1 MLRQGRQGN
10 FSRNYWRQLVA
21 GTVLGLGLP
30 SVAVAQQSAMPATGQ
45 AESDGDVSDIVVTA
59 QKREQRLQD
68 VGLTVAAFSND
79 TLKKAGVNAITDL
92 GKVVPGLDVTP
103 SPSSTPVY
111 TLRGVGFF
119 ESTLSAA
126 PDVAL
131 YLDQVPLAIPAFGAL
146 TAFDIERVEVL
157 KGPQGTLFG
166 TNATGGAIN
175 LIAAKPTDSTQGGVE
190 LGFGRFNTIRL
201 GAHMSGP
208 LSDTLKGR
216 IAVKLSQGDEWQYS
230 YTRKDRLGKTDELAG
245 RLILDWQP
253 SDALNVVL
261 NANGW
266 LNKSDPQAPQLAR
279 QTTPADLQAPV
290 GSVTFGQVVPPDFP
304 LLLIPG
310 APKNNRAANWST
322 DYRPYRDDRFY
333 QTSLTANLDL
343 NDAITLTSLTGYS
356 DLRQRKASSYSGTDL
371 PAFEQAANPA
381 KANDFSQEVR
391 IASTDG
397 SASLR
402 WMIGGN
408 YQRTFSYERID
419 AIYPFASTGFRD
431 GFTANTL
438 DTRQLFKQWAIFG
451 NLEYELTSQLTLKA
465 GIRYTDSSR
474 TTASRVYDTPGYIE
488 PIPGSLGLTQ
498 FFNVLIPLA
507 YVPLFCP
514 TATFTPV
521 VPGESVSLDP
531 DTCVSGTYNAKLKE
545 DNVPW
550 SLGIDFK
557 PSDDLL
563 LYANVSRGFKGG
575 AFPLVN
581 AASQAQFYPVPQEK
595 LTAFEVGFKSNLD
608 GNRVILNGA
617 AFYYDYAN
625 KQTRGKTVDPLFG
638 ALEQLVSIPKSRIYG
653 AELDLTAMPTHGLTL
668 RAAATYLNTRIKA
681 FNGIVGATS
690 VGGLL
695 FPVFASFKGTDLP
708 FAPKFAASASI
719 DYEFPIGRSLEA
731 FLGSSL
737 RGQTKS
743 YGSPQLGGQDKLDA
757 TIAGFTTLDL
767 RAGIQSPDAGWKL
780 SVWGKNVTNKHYW
793 TNSLRAFD
801 TIVRYTARPVE
812 YGVTLGY
819 DF

>member
-1 MLRQGRQGN
+1 MMSDRWALSVSTHGKWQ
-10 FSRNYWRQLVA
+10 WLAA
-21 GTVLGLGLP
+21 GAVLGLVL
-30 SVAVAQQSAMPATGQ
+30 PATAIAQ
-45 AESDGDVSDIVVTA
+45 TDPAADAAETGFDDIVVTA

-68 VGLTVAAFSND
+68 VGLTVAAFDSEALAN
-79 TLKKAGVNAITDL
+79 AGVNSVTELAR
-92 GKVVPGLDVTP
+92 VVPGLDVTP
-103 SPSSTPVY
+103 SPSGTPVY

-131 YLDQVPLAIPAFGAL
+131 YLDQIPLAIPAFGAL
-146 TAFDIERVEVL
+146 TAFDVERVEVL

-175 LIAAKPTDSTQGGVE
+175 LIAAKPTSSTEGGVE
-190 LGFGRFNTIRL
+190 IGYGRFNTVRVGTYL
-201 GAHMSGP
+201 SGP
-208 LSDTLKGR
+208 LTDTLNGR
-216 IAVKLSQGDEWQYS
+216 IAVKLSRGDAWQYS
-230 YTRKDRLGKTDELAG
+230 YTRDDKLGETDEIAG
-245 RLILDWQP
+245 RLLLDWQP
-253 SDALNVVL
+253 SEAVNLLLNV
-261 NANGW
+261 NGW
-266 LNKSDPQAPQLAR
+266 LNRSDPQAPQLAR

-290 GSVTFGQVVPPDFP
+290 GSVTFGQIVPPDFP

-310 APKNNRAANWST
+310 APDNNRAANWSP

-333 QTSLTANLDL
+333 QTSLTANIDL
-343 NDAITLTSLTGYS
+343 TDTITLTSLTGYS

-391 IASTDG
+391 LASTDS
-397 SASLR
+397 SAALR
-402 WMIGGN
+402 WMIGAN

-438 DTRQLFKQWAIFG
+438 DTRQVFKQWAAFG
-451 NLEYELTSQLTLKA
+451 NLEYDLMPNLTLKA
-465 GIRYTDSSR
+465 GIRYTDSTR
-474 TTASRVYDTPGYIE
+474 TTVGRVYDTPGYVE
-488 PIPGSLGLTQ
+488 PIPGSLGLTD

-514 TATFTPV
+514 TVTFTPV

-531 DTCVSGTYNAKLKE
+531 DTCVSGNYNAKLKE

-550 SLGIDFK
+550 SLGLDFRAN
-557 PSDDLL
+557 DDLL

-595 LTAFEVGFKSNLD
+595 LTAYEVGFKSNLD
-608 GNRVILNGA
+608 GNSFILNGA

-653 AELDLTAMPTHGLTL
+653 AELDLTTRPLQGLTL
-668 RAAATYLNTRIKA
+668 RAAATYLNTRIKT
-681 FNGIVGATS
+681 FNGIVGAES

-695 FPVFASFKGTDLP
+695 FPTFASFKGADLP
-708 FAPKFAASASI
+708 FAPKFAVSAAA
-719 DYEFPIGRSLEA
+719 DYEFPVSATLDGFVGA
-731 FLGSSL
+731 SL

-743 YGSPQLGGQDKLDA
+743 YGSPQLGGQDKIDA
-757 TIAGFTTLDL
+757 TIKGYATVDI
-767 RAGIQSPDAGWKL
+767 RAGIASPDAGWKL
-780 SVWGKNVTNKHYW
+780 MLWGKNVTDTHYW

-812 YGVTLGY
+812 YGVTLSY

>member
-1 MLRQGRQGN
+1 MIDYRDRSNFRARLAAGAMLVLALPAAAAAQDAPAQRQDVGDSG
-10 FSRNYWRQLVA
+10 A
-21 GTVLGLGLP
+21 G
-30 SVAVAQQSAMPATGQ
+30 
-45 AESDGDVSDIVVTA
+45 DIVVTA

-68 VGLTVAAFSND
+68 VGLSVAAFGSE
-79 TLKKAGVNAITDL
+79 TLANAGVNSITDL
-92 GKVVPGLDVTP
+92 AKIVPGLDVTP
-103 SPSSTPVY
+103 SPSGTPVY

-146 TAFDIERVEVL
+146 TAFDVERIEVL

-175 LIAAKPTDSTQGGVE
+175 LIAAKPTNDLQAGVE
-190 LGFGRFNTIRL
+190 LGYGRFNMVRV
-201 GAHMSGP
+201 GAYVSGP
-208 LSDTLKGR
+208 ISDTLKGR
-216 IAVKLSQGDEWQYS
+216 IAVKLSRGDDWQYS
-230 YTRKDRLGKTDELAG
+230 YTRGDKLGKTDEVAG

-253 SDALNVVL
+253 SDTVNLL
-261 NANGW
+261 FNANGW
-266 LNKSDPQAPQLAR
+266 LNRSDPQAPQLAR

-304 LLLIPG
+304 LLLIPA
-310 APKNNRAANWST
+310 APANNRAANWSP

-333 QTSLTANLDL
+333 QTSLTANIDVS
-343 NDAITLTSLTGYS
+343 DTITLTSLTGYS

-371 PAFEQAANPA
+371 AAFDQAANPA
-381 KANDFSQEVR
+381 KANDFSQEMR
-391 IASTDG
+391 LASTEP
-397 SASLR
+397 SAQLR

-438 DTRQLFKQWAIFG
+438 DTRQLFEQWAAFG
-451 NLEYELTSQLTLKA
+451 NLEYDLTDRLTLKA

-474 TTASRVYDTPGYIE
+474 TTAGRVYDTPGYVE

-531 DTCVSGTYNAKLKE
+531 DTCVSGVYNAKLKE

-550 SLGIDFK
+550 SVGVDFK
-557 PSDDLL
+557 PNDDLL
-563 LYANVSRGFKGG
+563 FYANMSRGFKGG

-595 LTAFEVGFKSNLD
+595 LTAYEVGFKSSFD
-608 GNRVILNGA
+608 GSRIVLNGA

-638 ALEQLVSIPKSRIYG
+638 ALEQLVSIPKSRIFG
-653 AELDLTAMPTHGLTL
+653 AEFDLTAEPARGLTL
-668 RAAATYLNTRIKA
+668 RLAGTYLNTRIKD
-681 FNGIVGATS
+681 FNGVVGAQNS
-690 VGGLL
+690 GGLL
-695 FPVFASFKGTDLP
+695 FPVFASFEGADLP

-719 DYEFPIGRSLEA
+719 DYAFPVSGSLDAFFGAGVRS
-731 FLGSSL
+731 
-737 RGQTKS
+737 QTKS

-757 TIAGFTTLDL
+757 TIKGYTTLDL
-767 RAGIQSPDAGWKL
+767 RAGLTSPDAGWKL
-780 SVWGKNVTNKHYW
+780 MLWGKNVTDTHYW

-801 TIVRYTARPVE
+801 TIVRYTGRPAE
-812 YGVTLGY
+812 YGVTFSY

>member
-1 MLRQGRQGN
+1 MREHRGRSNFRASLAASAML
-10 FSRNYWRQLVA
+10 LVA
-21 GTVLGLGLP
+21 LP
-30 SVAVAQQSAMPATGQ
+30 VAADAQDAS
-45 AESDGDVSDIVVTA
+45 AESQDDAETNSGEIVVTA

-68 VGLTVAAFSND
+68 VGLSVSAFGSEALA
-79 TLKKAGVNAITDL
+79 TARINAVTELTKI
-92 GKVVPGLDVTP
+92 VPGLDVTP
-103 SPSSTPVY
+103 SPSGTPVY

-126 PDVAL
+126 PSVAL

-146 TAFDIERVEVL
+146 TAFDVERIEVL

-175 LIAAKPTDSTQGGVE
+175 LIAAKPTSNARAGME
-190 LGFGRFNTIRL
+190 LEYGRFNTVRV
-201 GAHMSGP
+201 GAYVSGP
-208 LSDTLKGR
+208 ISDTLKGR
-216 IAVKLSQGDEWQYS
+216 IAVRASRGDDWQYS
-230 YTRKDRLGKTDELAG
+230 YTRDDTLGKTDEVAG

-253 SDALNVVL
+253 SDRVNLL
-261 NANGW
+261 FNANGW
-266 LNKSDPQAPQLAR
+266 LNRSDPQAPQLAR

-304 LLLIPG
+304 LLLIPA
-310 APKNNRAANWST
+310 APANNRAANWSP

-333 QTSLTANLDL
+333 QTSLTANVDL
-343 NDAITLTSLTGYS
+343 SDTITLTSLTGYS
-356 DLRQRKASSYSGTDL
+356 DLRQRKAASYSGTDL
-371 PAFEQAANPA
+371 AAFDEAANPA
-381 KANDFSQEVR
+381 DAHDFSQELR
-391 IASTDG
+391 LASTDS
-397 SASLR
+397 SARLR

-438 DTRQLFKQWAIFG
+438 DTRQVFEQWAAFG
-451 NLEYELTSQLTLKA
+451 NLEYDLTGQLTLKA

-474 TTASRVYDTPGYIE
+474 ATVGRVYDTPGYVK
-488 PIPGSLGLTQ
+488 PISGALGLTQ

-514 TATFTPV
+514 DVTFTPV
-521 VPGESVSLDP
+521 VPGQSVSLDP
-531 DTCVSGTYNAKLKE
+531 ETCVSGDYNATLKE

-550 SLGIDFK
+550 SIGIDFK

-563 LYANVSRGFKGG
+563 VYANLSRGFKGG

-581 AASQAQFYPVPQEK
+581 AASQAQFAPVPQEK
-595 LTAFEVGFKSNLD
+595 LTAYEVGFKSSFND
-608 GNRVILNGA
+608 NRIILNGA
-617 AFYYDYAN
+617 AFYYDYIA

-653 AELDLTAMPTHGLTL
+653 AELDLTAEPVRGLSL
-668 RAAATYLNTRIKA
+668 RIAGTYLNTRIKE
-681 FNGIVGATS
+681 FNGIVGAEN

-695 FPVFASFKGTDLP
+695 FPVFASFEGVDLP
-708 FAPKFAASASI
+708 FAPKFAASASV
-719 DYEFPIGRSLEA
+719 DYEFPVSATLDA
-731 FLGSSL
+731 FLGAGL
-737 RGQTKS
+737 RSQTKS
-743 YGSPQLGGQDKLDA
+743 YGSPQLGGQNKLDA
-757 TIAGFTTLDL
+757 TIDGYTTVDL
-767 RAGIQSPDAGWKL
+767 RAGLTSPDAGWRL
-780 SVWGKNVTNKHYW
+780 MLWGKNVTDTHYW

-801 TIVRYTARPVE
+801 TIVRYTGRPAE
-812 YGVTLGY
+812 YGVTFNY